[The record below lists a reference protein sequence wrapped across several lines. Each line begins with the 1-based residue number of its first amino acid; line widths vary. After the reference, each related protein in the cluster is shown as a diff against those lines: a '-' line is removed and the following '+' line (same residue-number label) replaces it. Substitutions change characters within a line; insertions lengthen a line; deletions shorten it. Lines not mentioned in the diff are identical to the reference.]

1 MIVLQAILLAVSL
14 CADCF
19 AVTTCSSVTLKSVT
33 WRKVL
38 QIALVFAFVQT
49 LLMLIGWLFGDLFVG
64 FIHKA
69 AKIIGFLLLLYVG
82 GSMILEGIK
91 NDEEPRDLNGIRNII
106 IGAIATSID
115 ALAVGVSMSLGQ
127 AGQDP
132 LAVDHAIMVNTMIAD
147 HVAVFVVTML
157 FVFAGMFG
165 GYRVGRRY
173 GRPAEIIG
181 GTVLIGIGIGVLLG
195 YF

>member
-49 LLMLIGWLFGDLFVG
+49 FLMLIGWLFGDLFVG
-64 FIHKA
+64 FIHRA

-82 GSMILEGIK
+82 GSMILEGIRNEK
-91 NDEEPRDLNGIRNII
+91 EPRDLNGIRNII

-127 AGQDP
+127 VGQDP

-157 FVFAGMFG
+157 SVFAGMYG

-181 GTVLIGIGIGVLLG
+181 GTVLICIGIGILLG

>member
-1 MIVLQAILLAVSL
+1 MLILKAILLAVSL

-33 WRKVL
+33 WRQTLK
-38 QIALVFAFVQT
+38 IALVFAIVQT
-49 LLMLIGWLFGDLFVG
+49 LLMLAGWLFGDLFVG

-69 AKIIGFLLLLYVG
+69 AKMIGFLLLLYVG
-82 GSMILEGIK
+82 GSMLLEGIK
-91 NDEEPRDLNGIRNII
+91 GGEDARDLNGMRNII
-106 IGAIATSID
+106 LGAIATSID

-127 AGQDP
+127 AGMDP
-132 LAVDHAIMVNTMIAD
+132 MAADHTLMVSEMVAD

-157 FVFAGMFG
+157 SVFAGMFG

-173 GRPAEIIG
+173 GRPALIIG
-181 GTVLIGIGIGVLLG
+181 GIVLIFIGLNILFDLI
-195 YF
+195 

>member
-127 AGQDP
+127 VGQDP

-157 FVFAGMFG
+157 SVFAGMFG

-173 GRPAEIIG
+173 VRPAEIIG
-181 GTVLIGIGIGVLLG
+181 GTVLICIGIGVLLG